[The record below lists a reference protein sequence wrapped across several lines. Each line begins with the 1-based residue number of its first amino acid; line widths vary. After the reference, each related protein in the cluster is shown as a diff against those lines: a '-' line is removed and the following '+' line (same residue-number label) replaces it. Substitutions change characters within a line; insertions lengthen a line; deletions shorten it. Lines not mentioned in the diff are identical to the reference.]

1 MSKKKWRK
9 AKPTTEKVK
18 EKANPLEN
26 MDVNNEEQ
34 LQAGLKYITDL
45 IEKRVS
51 LQEVAGI
58 KDSDV
63 NAILTVGA
71 LMYQQGRLNEAED
84 LFRGAVLLNNNS
96 AIAHSSLGTVLTA
109 AGKHDEALVELDDA
123 IKLDEKDISAYVN
136 RAEIGLQR
144 ADFESASQDLKRA
157 IEFDPEGTNSA
168 ANRAREIIVA
178 MNQLI
183 NNLEN
188 QIEQGQQPDI

>member
-1 MSKKKWRK
+1 MSKKKWRQ
-9 AKPTTEKVK
+9 KPDSQKVK
-18 EKANPLEN
+18 QKANPLEN
-26 MDVNNEEQ
+26 IDVNDEKQ
-34 LQAGLKYITDL
+34 LQDGLKYITDL
-45 IEKRVS
+45 IEKKIT

-71 LMYQQGRLNEAED
+71 LMYEQGRLNEAED
-84 LFRGAVLLNNNS
+84 LLRGAVLLNNNS

-123 IKLDEKDISAYVN
+123 IKLDAKDISAYVN
-136 RAEIGLQR
+136 RAEIHLQR
-144 ADFESASQDLKRA
+144 ADFQAASEDLKRA
-157 IEFDPEGTNSA
+157 IELDPEGVNAA

-188 QIEQGQQPDI
+188 QIEQGQQLDI

>member
-1 MSKKKWRK
+1 MSKKKWRQ
-9 AKPTTEKVK
+9 KPDSQKVK
-18 EKANPLEN
+18 RKPNPLEN
-26 MDVNNEEQ
+26 IDVNDEKQ
-34 LQAGLKYITDL
+34 LQDGLKYITDL
-45 IEKRVS
+45 IDKKIS

-63 NAILTVGA
+63 NAILAVGA

-109 AGKHDEALVELDDA
+109 AGKLDEALVELDDA
-123 IKLDEKDISAYVN
+123 IKLDAKDISAYVN
-136 RAEIGLQR
+136 RAEIHLQR
-144 ADFESASQDLKRA
+144 ADFQAASEDLKRA
-157 IEFDPEGTNSA
+157 IELDPEATNSA

-183 NNLEN
+183 SNLEN
-188 QIEQGQQPDI
+188 QIEQGQQLDI